1 MTVATDRARKHTAES
16 VLRRIDD
23 DTAHHLLEHEDTP
36 GKVSERLAALDR
48 EWDLDRVIEAEASV
62 MGLVGLTLGALVRR
76 EFFGIPL
83 VVGGA
88 VFLYATTGRYPL
100 LPLFRR
106 LGVRTAGEIARERYA
121 LKALRGDF
129 ALPSERPGE
138 YGAADK
144 SGRGARPGLGMVGSE
159 SLVQKEN

>member
-23 DTAHHLLEHEDTP
+23 DTAQHLHEHADNP
-36 GKVSERLAALDR
+36 ALVSERLATLDR

-62 MGLVGLTLGALVRR
+62 MGLVGLALGLFARR
-76 EFFGIPL
+76 EFLAVPI
-83 VVGGA
+83 VVGSA

-100 LPLFRR
+100 LPIFRR

-129 ALPSERPGE
+129 ALASSRSDENE
-138 YGAADK
+138 TADNR
-144 SGRGARPGLGMVGSE
+144 GRGTRSGLGLVGSE
-159 SLVQKEN
+159 SSVQKES